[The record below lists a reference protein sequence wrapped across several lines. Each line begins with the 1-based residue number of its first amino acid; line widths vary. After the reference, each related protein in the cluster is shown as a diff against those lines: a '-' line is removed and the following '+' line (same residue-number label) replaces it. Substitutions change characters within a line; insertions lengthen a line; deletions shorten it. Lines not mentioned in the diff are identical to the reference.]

1 MKSIF
6 IPILFSALAAMTG
19 LYSYSQ
25 PIQRNVITAVEQSPA
40 SEKGLFDTDEVLN
53 ITLRGDVRSLLVD
66 RSDNMSLHPLML
78 SYQDEGNREILLRV
92 DMKTRGH
99 FRRLKENCSYPPLLI
114 QFHKNDTLS
123 SSIFHEQEKMKLVMP
138 CSGDEFII
146 REWLVYKM
154 YNLVTP
160 KSFRARLVKVKLEDL
175 QNKKEI
181 APFYGILLEE
191 EKQMARRNQ
200 MVSVERKLLPEHVKR
215 QEFLEM
221 AVFQYLIGN
230 TDWSIEY
237 LQNIKLLAADSM
249 SQPTAVP
256 YDFDHAGI
264 VNAPYAKPA
273 EELIMSSVRERRYR
287 GYCIKD
293 LREFAGVIER
303 YETLKN
309 DIYGLYADCTLLDD
323 NFKNQIKKYLDGF
336 YKTVNNEKSWQ
347 RAFSY
352 PCNKNGTGNVV
363 IAGLKDQ

>member
-1 MKSIF
+1 
-6 IPILFSALAAMTG
+6 
-19 LYSYSQ
+19 
-25 PIQRNVITAVEQSPA
+25 
-40 SEKGLFDTDEVLN
+40 
-53 ITLRGDVRSLLVD
+53 
-66 RSDNMSLHPLML
+66 
-78 SYQDEGNREILLRV
+78 
-92 DMKTRGH
+92 
-99 FRRLKENCSYPPLLI
+99 
-114 QFHKNDTLS
+114 
-123 SSIFHEQEKMKLVMP
+123 
-138 CSGDEFII
+138 
-146 REWLVYKM
+146 
-154 YNLVTP
+154 
-160 KSFRARLVKVKLEDL
+160 
-175 QNKKEI
+175 
-181 APFYGILLEE
+181 
-191 EKQMARRNQ
+191 

-237 LQNIKLLAADSM
+237 LQNIKLLAADST

-273 EELIMSSVRERRYR
+273 EELVMSSVRERRYR
-287 GYCIKD
+287 GYCLKD
-293 LREFAGVIER
+293 LREFEGVIER
-303 YETLKN
+303 YVTLKN